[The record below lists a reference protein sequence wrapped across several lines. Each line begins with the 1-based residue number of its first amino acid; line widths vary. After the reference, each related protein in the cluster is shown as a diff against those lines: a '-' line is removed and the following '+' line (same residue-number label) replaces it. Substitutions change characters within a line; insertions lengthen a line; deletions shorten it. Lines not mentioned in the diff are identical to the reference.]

1 MKEER
6 EKRGAK
12 KREERR
18 ETRRGRA
25 RYTTQKPERVREGL
39 NIIEGLECPAGSNP
53 LTRTQ

>member
-18 ETRRGRA
+18 ETRRGRE